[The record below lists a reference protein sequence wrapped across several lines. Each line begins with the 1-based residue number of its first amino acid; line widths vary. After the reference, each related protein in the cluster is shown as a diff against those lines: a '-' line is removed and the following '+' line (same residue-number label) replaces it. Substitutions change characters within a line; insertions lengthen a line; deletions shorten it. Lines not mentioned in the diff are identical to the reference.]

1 MHKRYAAIALIIIT
15 LLIVG
20 CGEQKPQAAPKPAQ
34 PEFAADVKTIDS
46 MYVASMAKMG
56 PYADVGKTLTEMMA
70 WMTKNKVDMTVGM
83 PFGIYYDDPTKV
95 KPEST
100 RYEVCFPVLAKT
112 KGDKMVTVKK
122 LAPALVAFTVYKGP
136 YANIG
141 TVYPKLMGWIN
152 GNNYEITGPVHE
164 TYLNEPGKVPAESLM
179 TEVAFPIKP
188 KAPAQSTGSTK

>member
-1 MHKRYAAIALIIIT
+1 MYKRYAAIVLIIIT

-20 CGEQKPQAAPKPAQ
+20 CGEKKAQPVQKPAQ

-56 PYADVGKTLTEMMA
+56 PYADVGKTLNDMMA
-70 WMTKNKVDMTVGM
+70 WMEKNKIVPSNV
-83 PFGIYYDDPTKV
+83 PFGVYYDDPTKV

-100 RYEVCFPVLAKT
+100 RYEVCFPVPAKT
-112 KGDKMVTVKK
+112 KGDKTVTVKK
-122 LAPALVAFTVYKGP
+122 FSPMLVAFTVYKGP
-136 YANIG
+136 YANVG

-152 GNNYEITGPVHE
+152 GNNYEITGPVYE
-164 TYLNEPGKVPAESLM
+164 FYMNEPGKVPAESLM

-188 KAPAQSTGSTK
+188 KAPAQPTQGKK